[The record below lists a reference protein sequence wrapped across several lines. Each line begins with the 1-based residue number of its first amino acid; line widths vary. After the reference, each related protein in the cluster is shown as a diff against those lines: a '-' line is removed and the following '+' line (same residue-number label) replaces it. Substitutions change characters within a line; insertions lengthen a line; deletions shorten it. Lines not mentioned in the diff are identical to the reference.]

1 MCNEIRAIDFI
12 SMIVENVSCEVY
24 NAEID
29 FIRINKLRDCLFQEG
44 FSYDL
49 GLYDFEELE
58 YDYPNNIKVY
68 SNCIKLNINGS
79 FLREMS
85 RRYTQRN
92 DQSFIKMIEL
102 WGK

>member
-1 MCNEIRAIDFI
+1 MCSELRAIDFI
-12 SMIVENVSCEVY
+12 SMIVENISHEAC
-24 NAEID
+24 NAKID
-29 FIRINKLRDCLFQEG
+29 FIKINELRDCLFQEG

-58 YDYPNNIKVY
+58 YDYPDNIKVSSY
-68 SNCIKLNINGS
+68 CIKLNINGS